1 MPRNESID
9 SFVLSVIPDD
19 LISDYDKI
27 VSLESPK
34 RTMSDIFDGV
44 QFQKP
49 RTDIFFEYERL
60 FRNKNRILWILS
72 TGNVNAVA
80 FQSRSQIPLK
90 NLPLYEAI
98 PQLETYQS
106 YLMNQAR
113 LRGDKIESERL
124 QAEREQREQERIKE
138 LERLSDERIKEQ
150 RIQNRIFRENPEL
163 TSMQKGDKLKAEL
176 KAIKRIEQIKE
187 LTPTPIDIEISKPAL
202 TATTALII
210 AGAGYLLIRGM
221 KK

>member
-1 MPRNESID
+1 MPRNESVD

-19 LISDYDKI
+19 LIEDYSKI
-27 VSLESPK
+27 ISLESPK
-34 RTMSDIFDGV
+34 RTMADIFDGV

-72 TGNVNAVA
+72 TGNVNAKG
-80 FQSRSQIPLK
+80 FKSRSEIPLK
-90 NLPLYEAI
+90 NLPLYTAI
-98 PQLETYQS
+98 PQLETYQG
-106 YLMNQAR
+106 YLITQANLKDDKTEFER
-113 LRGDKIESERL
+113 LRKE
-124 QAEREQREQERIKE
+124 QKQREQEQLILGRTAVD
-138 LERLSDERIKEQ
+138 RFNEQ
-150 RIQNRIFRENPEL
+150 KIQNRIFRENPEL
-163 TSMQKGDKLKAEL
+163 TSMQQGDKLKAEL

-187 LTPTPIDIEISKPAL
+187 PTPTPIGIEISKPAL

-210 AGAGYLLIRGM
+210 AGAGYLLLKGM

>member
-1 MPRNESID
+1 MPRDESID

-98 PQLETYQS
+98 PQLDS
-106 YLMNQAR
+106 YLGY
-113 LRGDKIESERL
+113 LRIKAIEKGNLEE
-124 QAEREQREQERIKE
+124 AQRIRKEQEQKDIQRDIQAGISAKE
-138 LERLSDERIKEQ
+138 RRDSQ
-150 RIQNRIFRENPEL
+150 AIQNRIFRENPEL
-163 TSMQKGDKLKAEL
+163 TSMQQGDKLKAEL

-187 LTPTPIDIEISKPAL
+187 PTPTPIDIEISKPAL

-210 AGAGYLLIRGM
+210 AGAGYLLIKGM